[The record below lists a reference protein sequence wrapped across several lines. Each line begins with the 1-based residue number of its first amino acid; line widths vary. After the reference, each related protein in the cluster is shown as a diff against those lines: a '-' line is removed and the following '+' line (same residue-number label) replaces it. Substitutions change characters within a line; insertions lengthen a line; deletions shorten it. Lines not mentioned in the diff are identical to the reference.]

1 MANVKYRVKEFT
13 PTANQSG
20 SHSVYAEAVVDN
32 VIDNKALAKKIEA
45 RGISRAAEIK
55 SILEEAANI
64 ILEECG
70 ENNRVQLESGEG
82 VLISIYPRC
91 KGSVSDADVQ
101 AHPEPYDG
109 ATVGQWELYDIPADF
124 SGEEALDILILYMEQ
139 QGLERLRA
147 ATEIMITPLGYN
159 FRIVRNIVTNFH
171 QPKSTLLLLVSAYLG
186 EDWHKIYDYAL
197 SHDFRFLS
205 YGDSSLLMR

>member
-20 SHSVYAEAVVDN
+20 SHSFYAEAVVDN

-64 ILEECG
+64 ILEECA

-91 KGSVSDADVQ
+91 KGSVSDADVL
-101 AHPEPYDG
+101 AHPEDYNNATVAKEEHVTADKLQWSLG
-109 ATVGQWELYDIPADF
+109 ATVGVKFSKQFSLNKTAQKVPYKPDQTTAEPEETQGGGTNPNPNDNGEL
-124 SGEEALDILILYMEQ
+124 G
-139 QGLERLRA
+139 
-147 ATEIMITPLGYN
+147 
-159 FRIVRNIVTNFH
+159 
-171 QPKSTLLLLVSAYLG
+171 
-186 EDWHKIYDYAL
+186 
-197 SHDFRFLS
+197 
-205 YGDSSLLMR
+205 

>member
-20 SHSVYAEAVVDN
+20 THSFYAEAVVDN

-64 ILEECG
+64 ILEECA

-91 KGSVSDADVQ
+91 KGSVSDADVLADPETYNNAQ
-101 AHPEPYDG
+101 AATEEFLTADKLTWSLG
-109 ATVGQWELYDIPADF
+109 ATVGVKFSKQFALNKTAQRVEYNPAQTTAEP
-124 SGEEALDILILYMEQ
+124 EENTGGNNGGGNHGNNE
-139 QGLERLRA
+139 
-147 ATEIMITPLGYN
+147 EIG
-159 FRIVRNIVTNFH
+159 
-171 QPKSTLLLLVSAYLG
+171 
-186 EDWHKIYDYAL
+186 
-197 SHDFRFLS
+197 
-205 YGDSSLLMR
+205 

>member
-20 SHSVYAEAVVDN
+20 THSFYAEAVVDN

-64 ILEECG
+64 ILEECA

-91 KGSVSDADVQ
+91 KGSVSDADVL
-101 AHPEPYDG
+101 AHPEDYDNATVAKEEHVTADKLQWSLG
-109 ATVGQWELYDIPADF
+109 ATVGVKFSKQFALNKTAQRVPFNANQTTADPEPANPGGGG
-124 SGEEALDILILYMEQ
+124 SNNEEI
-139 QGLERLRA
+139 G
-147 ATEIMITPLGYN
+147 
-159 FRIVRNIVTNFH
+159 
-171 QPKSTLLLLVSAYLG
+171 
-186 EDWHKIYDYAL
+186 
-197 SHDFRFLS
+197 
-205 YGDSSLLMR
+205 

>member
-20 SHSVYAEAVVDN
+20 THSFYAEAVVDN

-64 ILEECG
+64 ILEECA

-91 KGSVSDADVQ
+91 KGSVSDADVL
-101 AHPEPYDG
+101 AHPEDYDNATVAKEEHVTADKLQWSLG
-109 ATVGQWELYDIPADF
+109 ATVGVKFSKQFALNKTAQRVPFNANQTTADPEPANP
-124 SGEEALDILILYMEQ
+124 GGGGNPNNEEI
-139 QGLERLRA
+139 G
-147 ATEIMITPLGYN
+147 
-159 FRIVRNIVTNFH
+159 
-171 QPKSTLLLLVSAYLG
+171 
-186 EDWHKIYDYAL
+186 
-197 SHDFRFLS
+197 
-205 YGDSSLLMR
+205 